1 MSDGRIV
8 IDTDL
13 DSSGIEAGLGK
24 LKGVITKGAAA
35 LGVGKLA
42 QEVVNVGKSFE
53 AGMSEVQAISG
64 ASGKDLQALTNKAK
78 EMGATTKF
86 SATQS
91 AEALKYMAM
100 AGWKTNDMVD
110 GLGGVMNL
118 AAASGEDLGTVSDIV
133 TDALTAFGLQAK
145 DSGHFADVLAKAS
158 SNSNTNVS
166 MMGETFKYVAP
177 LAGAMKYSV
186 EDTATAI
193 GLMANAGIKGSQS
206 GTSLRSML
214 TRLVKPPKEAAE
226 AMSALGISVTKSDGS
241 MKPLR
246 ETMAEL
252 REKFSGLTESQKA
265 SYASSIAG
273 QEAMS
278 GLLAIVNTSDKDFD
292 KLTKAIDNSSGAAKK
307 QADTMN
313 QNLQGA
319 LYELGSAA
327 ESLGI
332 EMYEHIKKPLTK
344 AVDFGA
350 KKVRGLS
357 SALKKGKIED
367 IVSPESVETVKT
379 LGSAAK
385 TVGSVGLKALGAG
398 AKVAGSGV
406 KLLADNLDKAVPLAL
421 SLGTAYKALEISN
434 GVKAG
439 TNAIGRAVKWWD
451 AATVALGHYAEQ
463 MEAAKF
469 TGRMYNVELT
479 TSQMILGVFT
489 GQVSIATLATEGFNA
504 AMTALGG
511 PVGIAVAG
519 VTALAVGLTTYAAL
533 QNRSSSEEDELAKSI
548 DKATKSRKEYTKTLS
563 QNQARRQI
571 DINDSIQQGSEAE
584 RLTSKLES
592 LMAVEKKSKGV
603 KEQIKTVVS
612 QLNDIYPDLNLKYD
626 AEKDKL
632 NKSTSAIRKNI
643 AAQKEL
649 AIAKAYGAQIESITK
664 DQVETEEKLSKA
676 TDQQEKAQ
684 ERLNKAKAA
693 AAKAK
698 KEAPTSD
705 INAPVNADW
714 RKAEEQVRSAQ
725 ATLDKAD
732 ANVQKYK
739 DSLNSLDVEL
749 DKAANKQISE
759 TNYATFLQD
768 LDKLAKDAGVKAKNI
783 PASVE
788 NGIKEGVYVNPTTG
802 KELKNLIKLD
812 DLMTSDDFTKMQ
824 EEGKQI
830 PQYLS
835 NGISEGTISF
845 ETATKKIQNA
855 LNWTDLVQKAKDG
868 GKKIPDGIVQGIQSG
883 EYAVPTSMKELNNL
897 VKYDSLKA
905 KADKAGV
912 QIPDSLAN
920 AIMAGSMKPKEAA
933 ESISTM
939 IKFTD
944 AVQKAGIDGSEI
956 PQELAEKVL
965 SGRTSVNAAIK
976 QLQDGIAK
984 ESDKAA
990 KKTSKAKKDIES
1002 STKIKAQDN
1011 SGAVNSYKKLAKTA
1025 DSTSKSV
1032 AKSSATTKKNSKIS
1046 ATDNSASGKK
1056 TFGSYSKEAKKSAS
1070 ETKSAVKSI
1079 KSASNKAFASNS
1091 GAAKKAGAKAGGDY
1105 AKGIESKSGA
1115 VKSAGSK
1122 VAKSGISGAKSQKSG
1137 FVSVGANLASGIAS
1151 GINQNTGYV
1160 KEAARSAVKAAK
1172 EAAKDE
1178 GDIGSPSK
1186 VFANEVGKWLP
1197 AGVGVGIRKNTKA
1210 ATKASREMSAE
1221 CLTASQ
1227 KELDIHS
1234 PSKKFS
1240 DAVGKNIPRGV
1251 ASGVKT
1257 AKRELIGEMQT
1268 AMKET
1273 LKTAEAMAKS
1283 GKYSEVGSNLMSNLS
1298 DSLST
1303 AKTRAS
1309 DKVQSAIDAQ
1319 VNAVQS
1325 ANDKKEEALQKK
1337 IDKTKNKGTKK
1348 RLKKQLAAM
1357 KKAHTKEENKLSK
1370 AGEKVANAFNSAFEK
1385 ESNRLTDIAQK
1396 KLQELSETY
1405 QKKYDEIISLRDSL
1419 TDKQQSYGNVYDLA
1433 QNIADIERYQA
1444 DLKALENKIP
1454 KSMMERILGMNVDE
1468 ATAYMDWFRGMTKEQ
1483 QGAYVKNWK
1492 KQQSMSE
1499 IFSKSFFADDLEK
1512 IQTEYSAKIK
1522 AATKDF
1528 EKQMNNAGKNIAK
1541 GLSAGI
1547 TSETRSA
1554 EKAMKKLCY
1563 SMIKTAKKSLGIH
1576 SPSRE
1581 FSKIGVRDIEGLEV
1595 GHEKKAKSLYRQ
1607 MDSLS
1612 GTMAQRFANAKLN
1625 VPDITA
1631 RLQSAVDKQAQ
1642 AIMARMQ
1649 PVVNQQLVQS
1659 QQTPANHFP
1668 ENITISIPING
1679 REVAKET
1686 FPFMDLLLGE
1696 AAARKM
1702 RGGV

>member
-35 LGVGKLA
+35 LGVSKLA

-177 LAGAMKYSV
+177 LAGSMKYSV

-193 GLMANAGIKGSQS
+193 GLMANAGIKGSQA

-344 AVDFGA
+344 AVNFGA
-350 KKVRGLS
+350 TKVRGLA
-357 SALKKGKIED
+357 SAFKKGKIEN

-385 TVGSVGLKALGAG
+385 TVGSVGLKALGTG

-406 KLLADNLDKAVPLAL
+406 KLLADNLDKAVPLATAMFGAMAGYKVYQKA
-421 SLGTAYKALEISN
+421 SVAIGTLTAAYKALDVME
-434 GVKAG
+434 KA
-439 TNAIGRAVKWWD
+439 NAITLVASQGGLTGLQMVVGIFTGKISLAT
-451 AATVALGHYAEQ
+451 AATGA
-463 MEAAKF
+463 
-469 TGRMYNVELT
+469 
-479 TSQMILGVFT
+479 
-489 GQVSIATLATEGFNA
+489 FNTA
-504 AMTALGG
+504 CAALGG
-511 PVGIAVAG
+511 PVGIAIAG

-533 QNRSSSEEDELAKSI
+533 QNHSSSEEDKLAKSI

-563 QNQARRQI
+563 QNQAQRTA
-571 DINDSIQQGSEAE
+571 DIQTSIMQGSQAE
-584 RLTSKLES
+584 GLTSKLQS
-592 LMAVEKKSKGV
+592 LMSVEKKSKGV

-632 NKSTSAIRKNI
+632 NKSTSAIWKNI

-684 ERLNKAKAA
+684 ERLNKAKEA

-739 DSLNSLDVEL
+739 DSLNSLDTEL

-759 TNYATFLQD
+759 TNYATFLQNID
-768 LDKLAKDAGVKAKNI
+768 SICKEAKIKAKDI

-788 NGIKEGVYVNPTTG
+788 NGIKEGMYANPTSG
-802 KELKNLIKLD
+802 AELKSLIKLD
-812 DLMTSDDFTKMQ
+812 
-824 EEGKQI
+824 G
-830 PQYLS
+830 
-835 NGISEGTISF
+835 
-845 ETATKKIQNA
+845 
-855 LNWTDLVQKAKDG
+855 LVQKAQEA
-868 GKKIPDGIVQGIQSG
+868 GKEVPASVSQGIQSG
-883 EYAVPTSMKELNNL
+883 KYALPKSVSQLEAL
-897 VKYDSLKA
+897 VKFDSLSNKSFKSGVKVPA
-905 KADKAGV
+905 NLQKGITSGKSKPASAIKQMNDLVKFDSLVSKSGKAGSKSV
-912 QIPDSLAN
+912 Q
-920 AIMAGSMKPKEAA
+920 AIVK
-933 ESISTM
+933 
-939 IKFTD
+939 
-944 AVQKAGIDGSEI
+944 
-956 PQELAEKVL
+956 
-965 SGRTSVNAAIK
+965 SVNAGKTKPADAIK
-976 QLQDGIAK
+976 QMSYLLQ
-984 ESDKAA
+984 
-990 KKTSKAKKDIES
+990 
-1002 STKIKAQDN
+1002 
-1011 SGAVNSYKKLAKTA
+1011 
-1025 DSTSKSV
+1025 
-1032 AKSSATTKKNSKIS
+1032 
-1046 ATDNSASGKK
+1046 
-1056 TFGSYSKEAKKSAS
+1056 KEAEDGMGKVGDKGGSQMAKGMENNFSAMKSAS
-1070 ETKSAVKSI
+1070 TKVVKGAASSASKSAGSSFSSVGAHGASGMASGF
-1079 KSASNKAFASNS
+1079 SANASVVINAVTGLARKAVA
-1091 GAAKKAGAKAGGDY
+1091 AAKKAFD
-1105 AKGIESKSGA
+1105 
-1115 VKSAGSK
+1115 
-1122 VAKSGISGAKSQKSG
+1122 
-1137 FVSVGANLASGIAS
+1137 
-1151 GINQNTGYV
+1151 IN
-1160 KEAARSAVKAAK
+1160 
-1172 EAAKDE
+1172 
-1178 GDIGSPSK
+1178 SPSK

-1234 PSKKFS
+1234 PSKKFR

-1273 LKTAEAMAKS
+1273 LKTAESMAKS

-1348 RLKKQLAAM
+1348 RLQKQLAAM
-1357 KKAHTKEENKLSK
+1357 KKVHTKEENKLSK

-1433 QNIADIERYQA
+1433 QNIADIERYQT
-1444 DLKALENKIP
+1444 DLKALENNIP
-1454 KSMMERILGMNVDE
+1454 DSMMERILGMNVDE

-1483 QGAYVKNWK
+1483 QDTYVANWK

-1499 IFSKSFFADDLEK
+1499 SFSKSFFADDLEK
-1512 IQTEYSAKIK
+1512 IQKEYTTKIK
-1522 AATKDF
+1522 AATEDF
-1528 EKQMNNAGKNIAK
+1528 EKQMNNVGKNIAK

-1554 EKAMKKLCY
+1554 EKAMKKLCN

-1581 FSKIGVRDIEGLEV
+1581 FSKIGVRNIEGLEV

-1607 MDSLS
+1607 MDNLS

-1631 RLQSAVDKQAQ
+1631 RLQSAIDRQVQQ
-1642 AIMARMQ
+1642 ITARMQ
-1649 PVVNQQLVQS
+1649 PVVQQQITQS
-1659 QQTPANHFP
+1659 QQTPANNFP

-1696 AAARKM
+1696 AAARKA

>member
-693 AAKAK
+693 AAKEK

-812 DLMTSDDFTKMQ
+812 DLMTSDDFAKMQ

-883 EYAVPTSMKELNNL
+883 EYAVP
-897 VKYDSLKA
+897 
-905 KADKAGV
+905 
-912 QIPDSLAN
+912 
-920 AIMAGSMKPKEAA
+920 
-933 ESISTM
+933 
-939 IKFTD
+939 
-944 AVQKAGIDGSEI
+944 
-956 PQELAEKVL
+956 
-965 SGRTSVNAAIK
+965 
-976 QLQDGIAK
+976 
-984 ESDKAA
+984 
-990 KKTSKAKKDIES
+990 
-1002 STKIKAQDN
+1002 
-1011 SGAVNSYKKLAKTA
+1011 
-1025 DSTSKSV
+1025 
-1032 AKSSATTKKNSKIS
+1032 
-1046 ATDNSASGKK
+1046 
-1056 TFGSYSKEAKKSAS
+1056 
-1070 ETKSAVKSI
+1070 
-1079 KSASNKAFASNS
+1079 
-1091 GAAKKAGAKAGGDY
+1091 
-1105 AKGIESKSGA
+1105 
-1115 VKSAGSK
+1115 
-1122 VAKSGISGAKSQKSG
+1122 
-1137 FVSVGANLASGIAS
+1137 
-1151 GINQNTGYV
+1151 
-1160 KEAARSAVKAAK
+1160 
-1172 EAAKDE
+1172 
-1178 GDIGSPSK
+1178 
-1186 VFANEVGKWLP
+1186 
-1197 AGVGVGIRKNTKA
+1197 
-1210 ATKASREMSAE
+1210 
-1221 CLTASQ
+1221 
-1227 KELDIHS
+1227 
-1234 PSKKFS
+1234 
-1240 DAVGKNIPRGV
+1240 
-1251 ASGVKT
+1251 
-1257 AKRELIGEMQT
+1257 
-1268 AMKET
+1268 T

-1348 RLKKQLAAM
+1348 RLKNQLAAM

-1468 ATAYMDWFRGMTKEQ
+1468 AAAYMDWFRGMTKEQ

-1512 IQTEYSAKIK
+1512 IQTEYTTKIK

-1528 EKQMNNAGKNIAK
+1528 EKQMNNVGKNIAK

-1595 GHEKKAKSLYRQ
+1595 GHEKKAKSLYQQ

-1631 RLQSAVDKQAQ
+1631 RLQSAVDRQVQ
-1642 AIMARMQ
+1642 QITARMQ
-1649 PVVNQQLVQS
+1649 PVVQQQIAQS
-1659 QQTPANHFP
+1659 QQTPANNFP

>member
-177 LAGAMKYSV
+177 LAGSMKYSV

-193 GLMANAGIKGSQS
+193 GLMANAGIKGSQA

-451 AATVALGHYAEQ
+451 AATVALRHYAEQ

-519 VTALAVGLTTYAAL
+519 LSALTVGIAAHSILTMAAADK
-533 QNRSSSEEDELAKSI
+533 EDKMLAKIEAST
-548 DKATKSRKEYTKTLS
+548 KARKEYTKTLQ
-563 QNQARRQI
+563 QNQAQRRT
-571 DINDSIQQGSEAE
+571 DIENSVLQGSQAE
-584 RLTSKLES
+584 NLTSRLQS
-592 LMAVEKKSKGV
+592 LMSVEKKSAGEKA
-603 KEQIKTVVS
+603 QIKSIVQ
-612 QLNDIYPDLNLKYD
+612 QLNDIYPELNLKYD
-626 AEKDKL
+626 EEKDRL
-632 NKSTSAIRKNI
+632 NKSTAAIRKNI

-649 AIAKAYGAQIESITK
+649 AMAKAYAAQMESVAK
-664 DQVETEEKLSKA
+664 DQVETESKLSKA
-676 TDQQEKAQ
+676 IDEQAKAR
-684 ERLNKAKAA
+684 ERLQKANDAVNDAKKTGKVDPATGQNEKLIAAMSEQAKAS
-693 AAKAK
+693 
-698 KEAPTSD
+698 EAF
-705 INAPVNADW
+705 NA
-714 RKAEEQVRSAQ
+714 
-725 ATLDKAD
+725 AD
-732 ANVQKYK
+732 ANVKKYQQSL
-739 DSLNSLDVEL
+739 DSLNQEF
-749 DKAANKQISE
+749 DKLGQKQISE
-759 TNYATFLQD
+759 TNYATFLQNID
-768 LDKLAKDAGVKAKNI
+768 SICKEAKIKAKDI

-788 NGIKEGVYVNPTTG
+788 NGIKEGMYANPTSG
-802 KELKNLIKLD
+802 AELKSLIKLD
-812 DLMTSDDFTKMQ
+812 
-824 EEGKQI
+824 G
-830 PQYLS
+830 
-835 NGISEGTISF
+835 
-845 ETATKKIQNA
+845 
-855 LNWTDLVQKAKDG
+855 LVQKAQEA
-868 GKKIPDGIVQGIQSG
+868 GKEVPASVSQGIQSG
-883 EYAVPTSMKELNNL
+883 KYALPKSISQLEAL
-897 VKYDSLKA
+897 VKFDSLSNKSFKSGVKIPTNLQKGITSGKSKPSSA
-905 KADKAGV
+905 IKQMNDLVKFDSLVSKSGKAGSKSV
-912 QIPDSLAN
+912 Q
-920 AIMAGSMKPKEAA
+920 AIVK
-933 ESISTM
+933 
-939 IKFTD
+939 
-944 AVQKAGIDGSEI
+944 
-956 PQELAEKVL
+956 
-965 SGRTSVNAAIK
+965 SVNAGKTKPADAIK
-976 QLQDGIAK
+976 QMNFLLQKEAGEGMGKVGGKGGAQIAK
-984 ESDKAA
+984 GMEK
-990 KKTSKAKKDIES
+990 
-1002 STKIKAQDN
+1002 
-1011 SGAVNSYKKLAKTA
+1011 
-1025 DSTSKSV
+1025 
-1032 AKSSATTKKNSKIS
+1032 KSS
-1046 ATDNSASGKK
+1046 
-1056 TFGSYSKEAKKSAS
+1056 
-1070 ETKSAVKSI
+1070 
-1079 KSASNKAFASNS
+1079 
-1091 GAAKKAGAKAGGDY
+1091 
-1105 AKGIESKSGA
+1105 A

-1122 VAKSGISGAKSQKSG
+1122 VAKSGISGANSQKSG

-1178 GDIGSPSK
+1178 GDINSPSK

-1234 PSKKFS
+1234 PSKKFR

-1405 QKKYDEIISLRDSL
+1405 QKKYDDIISLRDSL

-1444 DLKALENKIP
+1444 DLKALENNIP
-1454 KSMMERILGMNVDE
+1454 DSMMERILGMNVDE

-1512 IQTEYSAKIK
+1512 IQTEYTTKIK

-1528 EKQMNNAGKNIAK
+1528 EKQMNNVGKNIAK

-1631 RLQSAVDKQAQ
+1631 RLQSAVDRQVQ
-1642 AIMARMQ
+1642 QITARMQ
-1649 PVVNQQLVQS
+1649 PVVQQQIAQS
-1659 QQTPANHFP
+1659 QQTPANNFP

>member
-278 GLLAIVNTSDKDFD
+278 ALLAIVNTSDKDFD

-439 TNAIGRAVKWWD
+439 TNAIGRTIKWWD
-451 AATVALGHYAEQ
+451 TATVALGHYAEQ

-519 VTALAVGLTTYAAL
+519 LSALTVGIAAHSILTMAAADK
-533 QNRSSSEEDELAKSI
+533 EDKMLAKIEAST
-548 DKATKSRKEYTKTLS
+548 KARKEYTKTLQ
-563 QNQARRQI
+563 QNQAQRRT
-571 DINDSIQQGSEAE
+571 DIENSVLQGSQAE
-584 RLTSKLES
+584 NLTSRLQS
-592 LMAVEKKSKGV
+592 LMSVEKKSAGEKA
-603 KEQIKTVVS
+603 QIKSIVQ
-612 QLNDIYPDLNLKYD
+612 QLNDIYPELNLKYD
-626 AEKDKL
+626 EEKDRL
-632 NKSTSAIRKNI
+632 NKSTAAIRKNI

-649 AIAKAYGAQIESITK
+649 AMAKAYAAQMESVAK
-664 DQVETEEKLSKA
+664 DQVETESKLSKA
-676 TDQQEKAQ
+676 IDEQAKAR
-684 ERLNKAKAA
+684 ERLQKANDAVNDAKKTGKVDPATGQNEKLIAAMSEQAKAS
-693 AAKAK
+693 
-698 KEAPTSD
+698 EAF
-705 INAPVNADW
+705 NA
-714 RKAEEQVRSAQ
+714 
-725 ATLDKAD
+725 AD
-732 ANVQKYK
+732 ANVKKYQQSL
-739 DSLNSLDVEL
+739 DSLNQEF
-749 DKAANKQISE
+749 DKLGQKQISE
-759 TNYATFLQD
+759 TNYVTFLQNID
-768 LDKLAKDAGVKAKNI
+768 SICKEAKIKAKDI

-788 NGIKEGVYVNPTTG
+788 NGIKEGMYANPTSG
-802 KELKNLIKLD
+802 AELKSLIKLD
-812 DLMTSDDFTKMQ
+812 
-824 EEGKQI
+824 G
-830 PQYLS
+830 
-835 NGISEGTISF
+835 
-845 ETATKKIQNA
+845 
-855 LNWTDLVQKAKDG
+855 LVQKAQEA
-868 GKKIPDGIVQGIQSG
+868 GKEVPASVSQGIQSG
-883 EYAVPTSMKELNNL
+883 KYALPKSISQLEAL
-897 VKYDSLKA
+897 VKFDSLSNKSFKSGVKIPTNLQKGITSGKSKPSSA
-905 KADKAGV
+905 IKQMNDLVKFDSLVSKSGKAGSKSV
-912 QIPDSLAN
+912 Q
-920 AIMAGSMKPKEAA
+920 AIVK
-933 ESISTM
+933 
-939 IKFTD
+939 
-944 AVQKAGIDGSEI
+944 
-956 PQELAEKVL
+956 
-965 SGRTSVNAAIK
+965 SVNAGKTKPADAIK
-976 QLQDGIAK
+976 QMNFLLQKEAGEGMGKVGGKGGAQMAK
-984 ESDKAA
+984 GMEK
-990 KKTSKAKKDIES
+990 
-1002 STKIKAQDN
+1002 
-1011 SGAVNSYKKLAKTA
+1011 
-1025 DSTSKSV
+1025 
-1032 AKSSATTKKNSKIS
+1032 KSS
-1046 ATDNSASGKK
+1046 
-1056 TFGSYSKEAKKSAS
+1056 
-1070 ETKSAVKSI
+1070 
-1079 KSASNKAFASNS
+1079 
-1091 GAAKKAGAKAGGDY
+1091 
-1105 AKGIESKSGA
+1105 A

-1122 VAKSGISGAKSQKSG
+1122 VAKSGISGANSQKSG

-1178 GDIGSPSK
+1178 GDINSPSK

-1227 KELDIHS
+1227 KELEICS
-1234 PSKKFS
+1234 PSKKFR

-1325 ANDKKEEALQKK
+1325 ANDKEEEALQKK

-1512 IQTEYSAKIK
+1512 IQTEYTTKIK

-1528 EKQMNNAGKNIAK
+1528 ENQMNNVGKNIAK

-1631 RLQSAVDKQAQ
+1631 RLQSAVDRQVQ
-1642 AIMARMQ
+1642 QITARMQ
-1649 PVVNQQLVQS
+1649 PVVQQQIAQS
-1659 QQTPANHFP
+1659 QQTPANNFP

>member
-177 LAGAMKYSV
+177 LAGSMKYSV
-186 EDTATAI
+186 EDSATAI
-193 GLMANAGIKGSQS
+193 GLMANAGIKGSQA

-439 TNAIGRAVKWWD
+439 TNAIGRTIKWWD
-451 AATVALGHYAEQ
+451 TATVALGHYAEQ

-519 VTALAVGLTTYAAL
+519 LSALTVGIAAHSILTMAAADK
-533 QNRSSSEEDELAKSI
+533 EDKMLAKIEAST
-548 DKATKSRKEYTKTLS
+548 KARKEYTKTLQ
-563 QNQARRQI
+563 QNQAQRRT
-571 DINDSIQQGSEAE
+571 DIENSVLQGSQAE
-584 RLTSKLES
+584 NLTSRLQS
-592 LMAVEKKSKGV
+592 LMSVEKKSAGEKA
-603 KEQIKTVVS
+603 QIKSIVQ
-612 QLNDIYPDLNLKYD
+612 QLNDIYPELNLKYD
-626 AEKDKL
+626 EEKDRL
-632 NKSTSAIRKNI
+632 NKSTAAIRKNI

-649 AIAKAYGAQIESITK
+649 AMAKAYAAQMESVAK
-664 DQVETEEKLSKA
+664 DQVETESKLSKA
-676 TDQQEKAQ
+676 IDEQAKAR
-684 ERLNKAKAA
+684 ERLQKANDAVNDAKKTGKVDPATGQNEKLIAAMSEQAKAS
-693 AAKAK
+693 
-698 KEAPTSD
+698 EAF
-705 INAPVNADW
+705 NA
-714 RKAEEQVRSAQ
+714 
-725 ATLDKAD
+725 AD
-732 ANVQKYK
+732 ANVKKYQQSL
-739 DSLNSLDVEL
+739 DSLNQEF
-749 DKAANKQISE
+749 DKLGQKQISE
-759 TNYATFLQD
+759 TNYATFLQNID
-768 LDKLAKDAGVKAKNI
+768 SICKEAKIKAKDI

-788 NGIKEGVYVNPTTG
+788 NGIKEGMYANPTSG
-802 KELKNLIKLD
+802 AELKSLIKLD
-812 DLMTSDDFTKMQ
+812 
-824 EEGKQI
+824 G
-830 PQYLS
+830 
-835 NGISEGTISF
+835 
-845 ETATKKIQNA
+845 
-855 LNWTDLVQKAKDG
+855 LVQKAQEA
-868 GKKIPDGIVQGIQSG
+868 GKEVPASVSQGIQYG
-883 EYAVPTSMKELNNL
+883 KYALPKSISQLEAL
-897 VKYDSLKA
+897 VKFDSLSNKSFKSGVKIPTNLQKGITSGKSKPSSA
-905 KADKAGV
+905 IKQMNDLVKFDSLVSKSGKAGSKSV
-912 QIPDSLAN
+912 Q
-920 AIMAGSMKPKEAA
+920 AIVK
-933 ESISTM
+933 
-939 IKFTD
+939 
-944 AVQKAGIDGSEI
+944 
-956 PQELAEKVL
+956 
-965 SGRTSVNAAIK
+965 SVNAGKTKPADAIK
-976 QLQDGIAK
+976 QMNFLLQ
-984 ESDKAA
+984 
-990 KKTSKAKKDIES
+990 
-1002 STKIKAQDN
+1002 
-1011 SGAVNSYKKLAKTA
+1011 
-1025 DSTSKSV
+1025 
-1032 AKSSATTKKNSKIS
+1032 
-1046 ATDNSASGKK
+1046 
-1056 TFGSYSKEAKKSAS
+1056 KEAGEGMGKVGGKG
-1070 ETKSAVKSI
+1070 
-1079 KSASNKAFASNS
+1079 
-1091 GAAKKAGAKAGGDY
+1091 GAQMAKGMEKKA
-1105 AKGIESKSGA
+1105 SA

-1122 VAKSGISGAKSQKSG
+1122 VAKSGISGANSQKSG

-1178 GDIGSPSK
+1178 GDINSPSK
-1186 VFANEVGKWLP
+1186 VFENEVGKWLP

-1348 RLKKQLAAM
+1348 RLKNQLAAM

-1444 DLKALENKIP
+1444 DLKALENNIP
-1454 KSMMERILGMNVDE
+1454 DSMMERILGMNVDE

-1512 IQTEYSAKIK
+1512 IQTEYTTKIK

-1528 EKQMNNAGKNIAK
+1528 ENQMNNVGKNIAK

-1631 RLQSAVDKQAQ
+1631 RLQSAVDRQVQ
-1642 AIMARMQ
+1642 QITARMQ
-1649 PVVNQQLVQS
+1649 PVVQQQIAQS
-1659 QQTPANHFP
+1659 QQTPANNFP

-1696 AAARKM
+1696 AAARKK

>member
-177 LAGAMKYSV
+177 LAGSMKYSV

-193 GLMANAGIKGSQS
+193 GLMANAGIKGSQA

-273 QEAMS
+273 QEGMS

-439 TNAIGRAVKWWD
+439 TNAIGRTIKWWD
-451 AATVALGHYAEQ
+451 TATVALGHYAEQ

-519 VTALAVGLTTYAAL
+519 LSALTVGIAAHSILTMAAADK
-533 QNRSSSEEDELAKSI
+533 EDKMLAKIEAST
-548 DKATKSRKEYTKTLS
+548 KARKEYTKTLQ
-563 QNQARRQI
+563 QNQAQRRT
-571 DINDSIQQGSEAE
+571 DIENSVLQGSQAE
-584 RLTSKLES
+584 NLTSRLQS
-592 LMAVEKKSKGV
+592 LMSVEKKSAGEKA
-603 KEQIKTVVS
+603 QIKSIVQ
-612 QLNDIYPDLNLKYD
+612 QLNDIYPELNLKYD
-626 AEKDKL
+626 EEKDRL
-632 NKSTSAIRKNI
+632 NKSTAAIRKNI

-649 AIAKAYGAQIESITK
+649 AMAKAYAAQMESVAK
-664 DQVETEEKLSKA
+664 DQVETESKLSKA
-676 TDQQEKAQ
+676 IDEQAKAR
-684 ERLNKAKAA
+684 ERLQKANDAVNDAKKTGKVDPATGQNEKLIAAMSEQAKAS
-693 AAKAK
+693 
-698 KEAPTSD
+698 EAF
-705 INAPVNADW
+705 NA
-714 RKAEEQVRSAQ
+714 
-725 ATLDKAD
+725 AD
-732 ANVQKYK
+732 ANVKKYQQSL
-739 DSLNSLDVEL
+739 DSLNQEF
-749 DKAANKQISE
+749 DKLGQKQISE
-759 TNYATFLQD
+759 TNYATFLQNID
-768 LDKLAKDAGVKAKNI
+768 SICKEAKIKAKDI

-788 NGIKEGVYVNPTTG
+788 NGIKEGMYANPTSG
-802 KELKNLIKLD
+802 AELKSLIKLD
-812 DLMTSDDFTKMQ
+812 
-824 EEGKQI
+824 G
-830 PQYLS
+830 
-835 NGISEGTISF
+835 
-845 ETATKKIQNA
+845 
-855 LNWTDLVQKAKDG
+855 LVQKAQEA
-868 GKKIPDGIVQGIQSG
+868 GKEVPASVSQGIQSG
-883 EYAVPTSMKELNNL
+883 KYALPKSISQLEAL
-897 VKYDSLKA
+897 VKFDSLSNKSFKSGVKIPTNLQKGITSGKSKPSSA
-905 KADKAGV
+905 IKQMNDLVKFDSLVSKSGKAGSKSV
-912 QIPDSLAN
+912 Q
-920 AIMAGSMKPKEAA
+920 AIVK
-933 ESISTM
+933 
-939 IKFTD
+939 
-944 AVQKAGIDGSEI
+944 
-956 PQELAEKVL
+956 
-965 SGRTSVNAAIK
+965 SVNAGKTKPADAIK
-976 QLQDGIAK
+976 QMNFLLQKEAGEGMGKVGGKGGAQMAK
-984 ESDKAA
+984 GMEK
-990 KKTSKAKKDIES
+990 
-1002 STKIKAQDN
+1002 
-1011 SGAVNSYKKLAKTA
+1011 
-1025 DSTSKSV
+1025 
-1032 AKSSATTKKNSKIS
+1032 KSS
-1046 ATDNSASGKK
+1046 
-1056 TFGSYSKEAKKSAS
+1056 
-1070 ETKSAVKSI
+1070 
-1079 KSASNKAFASNS
+1079 
-1091 GAAKKAGAKAGGDY
+1091 
-1105 AKGIESKSGA
+1105 A

-1122 VAKSGISGAKSQKSG
+1122 VAKSGISGANSQKSG

-1178 GDIGSPSK
+1178 GDINSPSK

-1257 AKRELIGEMQT
+1257 AKRELFGEMQT

-1325 ANDKKEEALQKK
+1325 ANDKEEEALQKK

-1357 KKAHTKEENKLSK
+1357 KKAHSKEENNLSK
-1370 AGEKVANAFNSAFEK
+1370 AGEKVANAFNIAFEK
-1385 ESNRLTDIAQK
+1385 EANRLTDIAQK

-1512 IQTEYSAKIK
+1512 IQTEYSTKIK

-1528 EKQMNNAGKNIAK
+1528 EKQMNNVGKNIAK

-1631 RLQSAVDKQAQ
+1631 RLQSAVDRQVQ
-1642 AIMARMQ
+1642 QITARMQ
-1649 PVVNQQLVQS
+1649 PVVQQQIAQS
-1659 QQTPANHFP
+1659 QQTPANNFP
-1668 ENITISIPING
+1668 ENITISIPMNG

>member
-35 LGVGKLA
+35 LGVSKLA

-64 ASGKDLQALTNKAK
+64 ASGKDLQALTDKAK

-177 LAGAMKYSV
+177 LAGSMKYSV

-193 GLMANAGIKGSQS
+193 GLMANAGIKGSQA

-292 KLTKAIDNSSGAAKK
+292 KLAKAIDNSSGAAKN

-313 QNLQGA
+313 KNLQGA

-344 AVDFGA
+344 AVNFGA
-350 KKVRGLS
+350 TKVRGLA
-357 SALKKGKIED
+357 SAFKKGKIED

-385 TVGSVGLKALGAG
+385 TVGSVGLKTLGTG

-406 KLLADNLDKAVPLAL
+406 KLLADNLDKAVPLATAMFGAMAGYKVYQEA
-421 SLGTAYKALEISN
+421 SVAIGTLTAAYKALDAME
-434 GVKAG
+434 KA
-439 TNAIGRAVKWWD
+439 NAITLVASQGGLTGLQMVVGIFTGKISLAT
-451 AATVALGHYAEQ
+451 AATGA
-463 MEAAKF
+463 
-469 TGRMYNVELT
+469 
-479 TSQMILGVFT
+479 
-489 GQVSIATLATEGFNA
+489 FNTA
-504 AMTALGG
+504 CAALGG

-533 QNRSSSEEDELAKSI
+533 QNHSSSEEDKLAKSI

-563 QNQARRQI
+563 QNQAQRTA
-571 DINDSIQQGSEAE
+571 DIQTSIMQGSQAE
-584 RLTSKLES
+584 NLTSKLQS
-592 LMAVEKKSKGV
+592 LMSVEKKSKGV
-603 KEQIKTVVS
+603 KEQIKTVVG

-684 ERLNKAKAA
+684 ERLNKAKEA

-698 KEAPTSD
+698 KEASTSD

-714 RKAEEQVRSAQ
+714 RKAEEQVKSAQ

-739 DSLNSLDVEL
+739 DSLNSLDTEL

-835 NGISEGTISF
+835 KGISEGTISF
-845 ETATKKIQNA
+845 EIATKKIQNA

-897 VKYDSLKA
+897 VKFDSLKA

-944 AVQKAGIDGSEI
+944 AVQKASIDGSEI
-956 PQELAEKVL
+956 PQKLAEKVL
-965 SGRTSVNAAIK
+965 SGKTSVNAAIK

-1011 SGAVNSYKKLAKTA
+1011 SGAVNSYKKLSKTA
-1025 DSTSKSV
+1025 ESTSKSV
-1032 AKSSATTKKNSKIS
+1032 AKSSAETKKNSKIS
-1046 ATDNSASGKK
+1046 ATDNSGAGKK

-1079 KSASNKAFASNS
+1079 KSTSDKAFASNS

-1115 VKSAGSK
+1115 AKSAGSK
-1122 VAKSGISGAKSQKSG
+1122 VAKSGISGANSQKSG

-1178 GDIGSPSK
+1178 ADINSPSK

-1197 AGVGVGIRKNTKA
+1197 AGIGVGIRKNTKA

-1273 LKTAEAMAKS
+1273 LKTAESMAKS

-1444 DLKALENKIP
+1444 GLKALEKKIP

-1483 QGAYVKNWK
+1483 QDAYVKNWN

-1499 IFSKSFFADDLEK
+1499 SFSKSFFADDLAK
-1512 IQTEYSAKIK
+1512 IQTEYTTKIK

-1528 EKQMNNAGKNIAK
+1528 EKQMNNVGKNIAK

-1554 EKAMKKLCY
+1554 EKAMKKLCN

-1631 RLQSAVDKQAQ
+1631 RLQSAIDRQVQQ
-1642 AIMARMQ
+1642 ITARMQ
-1649 PVVNQQLVQS
+1649 PVVQQQIMQG
-1659 QQTPANHFP
+1659 QQTPANNFP

-1696 AAARKM
+1696 AAARKA
-1702 RGGV
+1702 RGGI

>member
-177 LAGAMKYSV
+177 LAGSMKYSV
-186 EDTATAI
+186 EDSATAI
-193 GLMANAGIKGSQS
+193 GLMANAGIKGSQA

-439 TNAIGRAVKWWD
+439 TNAIGRTIKWWD
-451 AATVALGHYAEQ
+451 TATVALGHYAEQ

-519 VTALAVGLTTYAAL
+519 LSALTVGIAAHSILTMAAADK
-533 QNRSSSEEDELAKSI
+533 EDKMLAKIEAST
-548 DKATKSRKEYTKTLS
+548 KARKEYTKTLQ
-563 QNQARRQI
+563 QNQAQRRT
-571 DINDSIQQGSEAE
+571 DIENSVLQGSQAE
-584 RLTSKLES
+584 NLTSRLQS
-592 LMAVEKKSKGV
+592 LMSVEKKSAGEKA
-603 KEQIKTVVS
+603 QIKSIVQ
-612 QLNDIYPDLNLKYD
+612 QLNDIYPELNLKYD
-626 AEKDKL
+626 EEKDRL
-632 NKSTSAIRKNI
+632 NKSTAAIRKNI

-649 AIAKAYGAQIESITK
+649 AMAKAYAAQMESVAK
-664 DQVETEEKLSKA
+664 DQVETESKLSKA
-676 TDQQEKAQ
+676 IDEQAKAR
-684 ERLNKAKAA
+684 ERLQKANDAVNDAKKTGKVDPATGQNEKLIAAMSEQAKAS
-693 AAKAK
+693 
-698 KEAPTSD
+698 EAF
-705 INAPVNADW
+705 NA
-714 RKAEEQVRSAQ
+714 
-725 ATLDKAD
+725 AD
-732 ANVQKYK
+732 ANVKKYQQSL
-739 DSLNSLDVEL
+739 DSLNQEF
-749 DKAANKQISE
+749 DKLGQKQISE
-759 TNYATFLQD
+759 TNYATFLQNID
-768 LDKLAKDAGVKAKNI
+768 SICKEAKIKAKDI

-788 NGIKEGVYVNPTTG
+788 NGIKEGMYANPTSG
-802 KELKNLIKLD
+802 AELKSLIKLD
-812 DLMTSDDFTKMQ
+812 
-824 EEGKQI
+824 G
-830 PQYLS
+830 
-835 NGISEGTISF
+835 
-845 ETATKKIQNA
+845 
-855 LNWTDLVQKAKDG
+855 LVQKAQEA
-868 GKKIPDGIVQGIQSG
+868 GKEVPASVSQGIQYG
-883 EYAVPTSMKELNNL
+883 KYALPKSISQLEAL
-897 VKYDSLKA
+897 VKFDSLSNKSFKSGVKIPTNLQKGITSGKSKPSSA
-905 KADKAGV
+905 IKQMNDLVKFDSLVSKSGKAGSKSV
-912 QIPDSLAN
+912 Q
-920 AIMAGSMKPKEAA
+920 AIVK
-933 ESISTM
+933 
-939 IKFTD
+939 
-944 AVQKAGIDGSEI
+944 
-956 PQELAEKVL
+956 
-965 SGRTSVNAAIK
+965 SVNAGKTKPADAIK
-976 QLQDGIAK
+976 QMNFLLQ
-984 ESDKAA
+984 
-990 KKTSKAKKDIES
+990 
-1002 STKIKAQDN
+1002 
-1011 SGAVNSYKKLAKTA
+1011 
-1025 DSTSKSV
+1025 
-1032 AKSSATTKKNSKIS
+1032 
-1046 ATDNSASGKK
+1046 
-1056 TFGSYSKEAKKSAS
+1056 KEAGEGMGKVGGKG
-1070 ETKSAVKSI
+1070 
-1079 KSASNKAFASNS
+1079 
-1091 GAAKKAGAKAGGDY
+1091 GAQMAKGMEKKA
-1105 AKGIESKSGA
+1105 SA

-1122 VAKSGISGAKSQKSG
+1122 VAKSGISGANSQKSG

-1178 GDIGSPSK
+1178 GDINSPSK
-1186 VFANEVGKWLP
+1186 VFENEVGKWLP

-1348 RLKKQLAAM
+1348 RLKNQLAAM

-1444 DLKALENKIP
+1444 DLKALENNIP
-1454 KSMMERILGMNVDE
+1454 DSMMERILGMNVDE

-1512 IQTEYSAKIK
+1512 IQTEYTTKIK

-1528 EKQMNNAGKNIAK
+1528 ENQMNNVGKNIAK

-1631 RLQSAVDKQAQ
+1631 RLQSAVDRQVQ
-1642 AIMARMQ
+1642 QITARMQ
-1649 PVVNQQLVQS
+1649 PVVQQQIAQS
-1659 QQTPANHFP
+1659 QQTPANNFP

>member
-177 LAGAMKYSV
+177 LAGSMKYSV

-193 GLMANAGIKGSQS
+193 GLMANAGIKGSQA

-241 MKPLR
+241 MKPLH

-278 GLLAIVNTSDKDFD
+278 GLLAIINTSDKDFD

-504 AMTALGG
+504 AMIALGG

-519 VTALAVGLTTYAAL
+519 VAALAVGLTTYAAL

-759 TNYATFLQD
+759 TNYATFLQNID
-768 LDKLAKDAGVKAKNI
+768 SICKEAKIKAKDI

-788 NGIKEGVYVNPTTG
+788 NGIKEGMYANPTSG
-802 KELKNLIKLD
+802 AELKSLIKLD
-812 DLMTSDDFTKMQ
+812 
-824 EEGKQI
+824 G
-830 PQYLS
+830 
-835 NGISEGTISF
+835 
-845 ETATKKIQNA
+845 
-855 LNWTDLVQKAKDG
+855 LVQKAQEA
-868 GKKIPDGIVQGIQSG
+868 GKEVPASVSQGIQSG
-883 EYAVPTSMKELNNL
+883 KYALPKSISQLEAL
-897 VKYDSLKA
+897 VKFDSLSNKSFKSGVKIPTNLQKGITSGKSKPSSA
-905 KADKAGV
+905 IKQMNDLVKFDSLVSKSGKAGSKSV
-912 QIPDSLAN
+912 Q
-920 AIMAGSMKPKEAA
+920 AIVK
-933 ESISTM
+933 
-939 IKFTD
+939 
-944 AVQKAGIDGSEI
+944 
-956 PQELAEKVL
+956 
-965 SGRTSVNAAIK
+965 SVNAGKTKPADAIK
-976 QLQDGIAK
+976 QMNFLLQKEAGEGMGKVGGKGGAQIAK
-984 ESDKAA
+984 GMEK
-990 KKTSKAKKDIES
+990 
-1002 STKIKAQDN
+1002 
-1011 SGAVNSYKKLAKTA
+1011 
-1025 DSTSKSV
+1025 
-1032 AKSSATTKKNSKIS
+1032 KSS
-1046 ATDNSASGKK
+1046 
-1056 TFGSYSKEAKKSAS
+1056 
-1070 ETKSAVKSI
+1070 
-1079 KSASNKAFASNS
+1079 
-1091 GAAKKAGAKAGGDY
+1091 
-1105 AKGIESKSGA
+1105 A

-1122 VAKSGISGAKSQKSG
+1122 VAKSGISGANSQKSG

-1178 GDIGSPSK
+1178 GDINSPSK

-1227 KELDIHS
+1227 KELDICS
-1234 PSKKFS
+1234 PSKKFR

-1348 RLKKQLAAM
+1348 RLKNQLAAM

-1405 QKKYDEIISLRDSL
+1405 QKKYDDIISLRDSL

-1444 DLKALENKIP
+1444 DLKALENNIP
-1454 KSMMERILGMNVDE
+1454 DSMMERILGMNVDE

-1512 IQTEYSAKIK
+1512 IQTEYTTKIK
-1522 AATKDF
+1522 AAIKDF
-1528 EKQMNNAGKNIAK
+1528 EKQMNNVGKNIAK

-1563 SMIKTAKKSLGIH
+1563 SMIKAAKKSLGIH

-1607 MDSLS
+1607 MDSVS

-1631 RLQSAVDKQAQ
+1631 RLQSAVDRQVQ
-1642 AIMARMQ
+1642 QITARMQ
-1649 PVVNQQLVQS
+1649 PVVQQQIAQS
-1659 QQTPANHFP
+1659 QQTPANNFP

-1696 AAARKM
+1696 AAARKA

>member
-177 LAGAMKYSV
+177 LAGSMKYSV
-186 EDTATAI
+186 EDSATAI
-193 GLMANAGIKGSQS
+193 GLMANAGIKGSQA

-439 TNAIGRAVKWWD
+439 TNAIGRTIKWWD
-451 AATVALGHYAEQ
+451 TATVALGHYAEQ

-511 PVGIAVAG
+511 PVGIVVAG
-519 VTALAVGLTTYAAL
+519 LSALTVGIAAHSILTMAAADK
-533 QNRSSSEEDELAKSI
+533 EDKMLAKIEAST
-548 DKATKSRKEYTKTLS
+548 KARKEYTKTLQ
-563 QNQARRQI
+563 QNQAQRRT
-571 DINDSIQQGSEAE
+571 DIENSVLQGSQAE
-584 RLTSKLES
+584 NLTSRLQS
-592 LMAVEKKSKGV
+592 LMSVEKKSAGEKA
-603 KEQIKTVVS
+603 QIKSIVQ
-612 QLNDIYPDLNLKYD
+612 QLNDIYPELNLKYD
-626 AEKDKL
+626 EEKDRL
-632 NKSTSAIRKNI
+632 NKSTAAIRKNI

-649 AIAKAYGAQIESITK
+649 AMAKAYAAQMESVAK
-664 DQVETEEKLSKA
+664 DQVETESKLSKA
-676 TDQQEKAQ
+676 IDEQAKAR
-684 ERLNKAKAA
+684 ERLQKANDAVNDAKKTGKVDPATGQNEKLIAAMSEQAKAS
-693 AAKAK
+693 
-698 KEAPTSD
+698 EAF
-705 INAPVNADW
+705 NA
-714 RKAEEQVRSAQ
+714 
-725 ATLDKAD
+725 AD
-732 ANVQKYK
+732 ANVKKYQQSL
-739 DSLNSLDVEL
+739 DSLNQEF
-749 DKAANKQISE
+749 DKLGQKQISE
-759 TNYATFLQD
+759 TNYATFLQNID
-768 LDKLAKDAGVKAKNI
+768 SICKEAKIKAKDI

-788 NGIKEGVYVNPTTG
+788 NGIKEGMYANPTSG
-802 KELKNLIKLD
+802 AELKSLIKLD
-812 DLMTSDDFTKMQ
+812 
-824 EEGKQI
+824 G
-830 PQYLS
+830 
-835 NGISEGTISF
+835 
-845 ETATKKIQNA
+845 
-855 LNWTDLVQKAKDG
+855 LVQKAQEA
-868 GKKIPDGIVQGIQSG
+868 GKEVPASVSQGIQYG
-883 EYAVPTSMKELNNL
+883 KYALPKSISQLEAL
-897 VKYDSLKA
+897 VKFDSLSNKSFKSGVKIPTNLQKGITSGKSKPSSA
-905 KADKAGV
+905 IKQMNDLVKFDSLVSKSGKAGSKSV
-912 QIPDSLAN
+912 Q
-920 AIMAGSMKPKEAA
+920 AIVK
-933 ESISTM
+933 
-939 IKFTD
+939 
-944 AVQKAGIDGSEI
+944 
-956 PQELAEKVL
+956 
-965 SGRTSVNAAIK
+965 SVNAGKTKPADAIK
-976 QLQDGIAK
+976 QMNFLLQ
-984 ESDKAA
+984 
-990 KKTSKAKKDIES
+990 
-1002 STKIKAQDN
+1002 
-1011 SGAVNSYKKLAKTA
+1011 
-1025 DSTSKSV
+1025 
-1032 AKSSATTKKNSKIS
+1032 
-1046 ATDNSASGKK
+1046 
-1056 TFGSYSKEAKKSAS
+1056 KEAGEGMGKVGGKG
-1070 ETKSAVKSI
+1070 
-1079 KSASNKAFASNS
+1079 
-1091 GAAKKAGAKAGGDY
+1091 GAQMAKGMEKKA
-1105 AKGIESKSGA
+1105 SA

-1122 VAKSGISGAKSQKSG
+1122 VAKSGISGANSQKSG

-1178 GDIGSPSK
+1178 GDINSPSK
-1186 VFANEVGKWLP
+1186 VFENEVGKWLP

-1348 RLKKQLAAM
+1348 RLKNQLAAM

-1444 DLKALENKIP
+1444 DLKALENNIP
-1454 KSMMERILGMNVDE
+1454 DSMMERILGMNVDE

-1512 IQTEYSAKIK
+1512 IQTEYTTKIK

-1528 EKQMNNAGKNIAK
+1528 ENQMNNVGKNIAK

-1547 TSETRSA
+1547 TSENRSA

-1631 RLQSAVDKQAQ
+1631 RLQSAVDRQVQ
-1642 AIMARMQ
+1642 QITARMQ
-1649 PVVNQQLVQS
+1649 PVVQQQIAQS
-1659 QQTPANHFP
+1659 QQTPANNFP

>member
-91 AEALKYMAM
+91 AEAMKYMAM
-100 AGWKTNDMVD
+100 AGWKTKDMVS

-133 TDALTAFGLQAK
+133 TDALTAFGLKAQ

-193 GLMANAGIKGSQS
+193 GLLANAGIKGSQA
-206 GTSLRSML
+206 GTSLRSMM
-214 TRLVKPPKEAAE
+214 TRMVKPSKETAK
-226 AMSALGISVTKSDGS
+226 AMKELGLEVVNSDGS

-246 ETMAEL
+246 QTMTEL
-252 REKFSGLTESQKA
+252 RQKFSGLSESQKSSKA
-265 SYASSIAG
+265 ASIAG

-278 GLLAIVNTSDKDFD
+278 GLLAIVNASDEDFN

-385 TVGSVGLKALGAG
+385 TVGSVGLKALGTG

-406 KLLADNLDKAVPLAL
+406 KLLADNLDKAVPLTL

-439 TNAIGRAVKWWD
+439 TNAIGRTIKWWD
-451 AATVALGHYAEQ
+451 TATVALGHYAEQ

-519 VTALAVGLTTYAAL
+519 LSALTVGIAAHSILTMAAADK
-533 QNRSSSEEDELAKSI
+533 EDKMLAKIEAST
-548 DKATKSRKEYTKTLS
+548 KARKEYTKTLQ
-563 QNQARRQI
+563 QNQAQRRT
-571 DINDSIQQGSEAE
+571 DIENSVLQGSQAE
-584 RLTSKLES
+584 NLTSRLQS
-592 LMAVEKKSKGV
+592 LMSVEKKSAGEKA
-603 KEQIKTVVS
+603 QIKSIVQ
-612 QLNDIYPDLNLKYD
+612 QLNDIYPELNLKYD
-626 AEKDKL
+626 EEKDRL
-632 NKSTSAIRKNI
+632 NKSTAAIRKNI

-649 AIAKAYGAQIESITK
+649 AMAKAYAAQMESVAK
-664 DQVETEEKLSKA
+664 DQVETESKLSKA
-676 TDQQEKAQ
+676 IDEQAKAR
-684 ERLNKAKAA
+684 ERLQKANDAVNDAKKTGKVDPATGQNEKLIAAMSEQAKAS
-693 AAKAK
+693 
-698 KEAPTSD
+698 EAF
-705 INAPVNADW
+705 NA
-714 RKAEEQVRSAQ
+714 
-725 ATLDKAD
+725 AD
-732 ANVQKYK
+732 ANVKKYQQSL
-739 DSLNSLDVEL
+739 DSLNQEF
-749 DKAANKQISE
+749 DKLGQKQISE
-759 TNYATFLQD
+759 TNYATFLQNID
-768 LDKLAKDAGVKAKNI
+768 SICKEAKIKAKDI

-788 NGIKEGVYVNPTTG
+788 NGIKEGMYANPTSG
-802 KELKNLIKLD
+802 AELKSLIKLD
-812 DLMTSDDFTKMQ
+812 
-824 EEGKQI
+824 G
-830 PQYLS
+830 
-835 NGISEGTISF
+835 
-845 ETATKKIQNA
+845 
-855 LNWTDLVQKAKDG
+855 LVQKAQEA
-868 GKKIPDGIVQGIQSG
+868 GKEVPASVSQGIQSG
-883 EYAVPTSMKELNNL
+883 KYALPKSISQLEAL
-897 VKYDSLKA
+897 VKFDSLSNKSFKSGVKIPTNLQKGITSGKSKPSSA
-905 KADKAGV
+905 IKQMNDLVKFDSLVSKSGKAGSKSV
-912 QIPDSLAN
+912 Q
-920 AIMAGSMKPKEAA
+920 AIVK
-933 ESISTM
+933 
-939 IKFTD
+939 
-944 AVQKAGIDGSEI
+944 
-956 PQELAEKVL
+956 
-965 SGRTSVNAAIK
+965 SVNAGKTKPADAIK
-976 QLQDGIAK
+976 QMNFLLQKEAGEGMGKVGGKGGAQMAK
-984 ESDKAA
+984 GMEK
-990 KKTSKAKKDIES
+990 
-1002 STKIKAQDN
+1002 
-1011 SGAVNSYKKLAKTA
+1011 
-1025 DSTSKSV
+1025 
-1032 AKSSATTKKNSKIS
+1032 KSS
-1046 ATDNSASGKK
+1046 
-1056 TFGSYSKEAKKSAS
+1056 
-1070 ETKSAVKSI
+1070 
-1079 KSASNKAFASNS
+1079 
-1091 GAAKKAGAKAGGDY
+1091 
-1105 AKGIESKSGA
+1105 A

-1122 VAKSGISGAKSQKSG
+1122 VAKSGISGANSQKSG

-1178 GDIGSPSK
+1178 GDINSPSK

-1385 ESNRLTDIAQK
+1385 ESIRLTDIAQK

-1468 ATAYMDWFRGMTKEQ
+1468 AAAYMDWFRGMTKEQ

-1512 IQTEYSAKIK
+1512 IQTEYTTKIK

-1528 EKQMNNAGKNIAK
+1528 EKQMNNVGKNIAK

-1595 GHEKKAKSLYRQ
+1595 GHEKKAKSLYQQ

-1631 RLQSAVDKQAQ
+1631 RLQSAVDRQVQ
-1642 AIMARMQ
+1642 QITARMQ
-1649 PVVNQQLVQS
+1649 PVVQQQIAQS
-1659 QQTPANHFP
+1659 QQTPANNFP

>member
-177 LAGAMKYSV
+177 LAGSMKYSV

-193 GLMANAGIKGSQS
+193 GLMANAGIKGSQA

-519 VTALAVGLTTYAAL
+519 LSALTVGIAAHSILTMAAADK
-533 QNRSSSEEDELAKSI
+533 EDKMLAKIEAST
-548 DKATKSRKEYTKTLS
+548 KARKEYTKTLQ
-563 QNQARRQI
+563 QNQAQRRT
-571 DINDSIQQGSEAE
+571 DIENSVLQGSQAE
-584 RLTSKLES
+584 NLTSRLQS
-592 LMAVEKKSKGV
+592 LMSVEKKSAGEKA
-603 KEQIKTVVS
+603 QIKSIVQ
-612 QLNDIYPDLNLKYD
+612 QLNDIYPELNLKYD
-626 AEKDKL
+626 EEKDRL
-632 NKSTSAIRKNI
+632 NKSTAAIRKNI

-649 AIAKAYGAQIESITK
+649 AMAKAYAAQMESVAK
-664 DQVETEEKLSKA
+664 DQVETESKLSKA
-676 TDQQEKAQ
+676 IDEQAKAR
-684 ERLNKAKAA
+684 ERLQKANDAVNDAKKTGKVDPATGQNEKLIAAMSEQAKAS
-693 AAKAK
+693 
-698 KEAPTSD
+698 EAF
-705 INAPVNADW
+705 NA
-714 RKAEEQVRSAQ
+714 
-725 ATLDKAD
+725 AD
-732 ANVQKYK
+732 ANVKKYQQSL
-739 DSLNSLDVEL
+739 DSLNQEF
-749 DKAANKQISE
+749 DKLGQKQISE
-759 TNYATFLQD
+759 TNYATFLQNID
-768 LDKLAKDAGVKAKNI
+768 SICKEAKIKAKDI

-788 NGIKEGVYVNPTTG
+788 NGIKEGMYANPTSG
-802 KELKNLIKLD
+802 AELKSLIKLD
-812 DLMTSDDFTKMQ
+812 
-824 EEGKQI
+824 G
-830 PQYLS
+830 
-835 NGISEGTISF
+835 
-845 ETATKKIQNA
+845 
-855 LNWTDLVQKAKDG
+855 LVQKAQEA
-868 GKKIPDGIVQGIQSG
+868 GKEVPASVSQGIQSG
-883 EYAVPTSMKELNNL
+883 KYALPKSISQLEAL
-897 VKYDSLKA
+897 VKFDSLSNKSFKSGVKIPTNLQKGITSGKSKPSSA
-905 KADKAGV
+905 IKQMNDLVKFDSLVSKSGKAGSKSV
-912 QIPDSLAN
+912 Q
-920 AIMAGSMKPKEAA
+920 AIVK
-933 ESISTM
+933 
-939 IKFTD
+939 
-944 AVQKAGIDGSEI
+944 
-956 PQELAEKVL
+956 
-965 SGRTSVNAAIK
+965 SVNAGKTKPADAIK
-976 QLQDGIAK
+976 QMNFLLQKEAGEGMGKVGGKGGAQIAK
-984 ESDKAA
+984 GMEK
-990 KKTSKAKKDIES
+990 
-1002 STKIKAQDN
+1002 
-1011 SGAVNSYKKLAKTA
+1011 
-1025 DSTSKSV
+1025 
-1032 AKSSATTKKNSKIS
+1032 KSS
-1046 ATDNSASGKK
+1046 
-1056 TFGSYSKEAKKSAS
+1056 
-1070 ETKSAVKSI
+1070 
-1079 KSASNKAFASNS
+1079 
-1091 GAAKKAGAKAGGDY
+1091 
-1105 AKGIESKSGA
+1105 A

-1122 VAKSGISGAKSQKSG
+1122 VAKSGISGANSQKSG

-1178 GDIGSPSK
+1178 GDINSPSK

-1227 KELDIHS
+1227 KELDICS
-1234 PSKKFS
+1234 PSKKFR

-1348 RLKKQLAAM
+1348 RLKNQLAAM

-1405 QKKYDEIISLRDSL
+1405 QKKYDDIISLRDSL

-1444 DLKALENKIP
+1444 DLKALENNIP
-1454 KSMMERILGMNVDE
+1454 DSMMERILGMNVDE

-1512 IQTEYSAKIK
+1512 IQTEYTTKIK
-1522 AATKDF
+1522 AAIKDF
-1528 EKQMNNAGKNIAK
+1528 EKQMNNVGKNIAK

-1563 SMIKTAKKSLGIH
+1563 SMIKAAKKSLGIH

-1631 RLQSAVDKQAQ
+1631 RLQSAVDRQVQ
-1642 AIMARMQ
+1642 QITARMQ
-1649 PVVNQQLVQS
+1649 PVVQQQIAQS
-1659 QQTPANHFP
+1659 QQTPANNFP

-1696 AAARKM
+1696 AAARKA

>member
-177 LAGAMKYSV
+177 LAGSMKYSV
-186 EDTATAI
+186 EDSATAI
-193 GLMANAGIKGSQS
+193 GLMANAGIKGSQA

-439 TNAIGRAVKWWD
+439 TNAIGRTIKWWD
-451 AATVALGHYAEQ
+451 TATVALGHYAEQ

-519 VTALAVGLTTYAAL
+519 LSALTVGIAAHSILTMAAADK
-533 QNRSSSEEDELAKSI
+533 EDKMLAKIEAST
-548 DKATKSRKEYTKTLS
+548 KARKEYTKTLQ
-563 QNQARRQI
+563 QNQAQRRT
-571 DINDSIQQGSEAE
+571 DIENSVLQGSQAE
-584 RLTSKLES
+584 NLTSRLQS
-592 LMAVEKKSKGV
+592 LMSVEKKSAGEKA
-603 KEQIKTVVS
+603 QIKSIVQ
-612 QLNDIYPDLNLKYD
+612 QLNDIYPELNLKYD
-626 AEKDKL
+626 EEKDRL
-632 NKSTSAIRKNI
+632 NKSTAAIRKNI

-649 AIAKAYGAQIESITK
+649 AMAKAYAAQMESVAK
-664 DQVETEEKLSKA
+664 DQVETESKLSKA
-676 TDQQEKAQ
+676 IDEQAKAR
-684 ERLNKAKAA
+684 ERLQKANDAVNDAKKTGKVDPATGQNEKLIAAMSEQAKAS
-693 AAKAK
+693 
-698 KEAPTSD
+698 EAF
-705 INAPVNADW
+705 NA
-714 RKAEEQVRSAQ
+714 
-725 ATLDKAD
+725 AD
-732 ANVQKYK
+732 ANVKKYQQSL
-739 DSLNSLDVEL
+739 DSLNQEF
-749 DKAANKQISE
+749 DKLGQKQISE
-759 TNYATFLQD
+759 TNYATFLQNID
-768 LDKLAKDAGVKAKNI
+768 SICKEAKIKAKDI

-788 NGIKEGVYVNPTTG
+788 NGIKEGMYANPTSG
-802 KELKNLIKLD
+802 AELKSLIKLD
-812 DLMTSDDFTKMQ
+812 
-824 EEGKQI
+824 G
-830 PQYLS
+830 
-835 NGISEGTISF
+835 
-845 ETATKKIQNA
+845 
-855 LNWTDLVQKAKDG
+855 LVQKAQEA
-868 GKKIPDGIVQGIQSG
+868 GKEVPASVSQGMQSGKYALPKSISQLEALVKFDSLSNKSFKSGVKIPTNLQKGITSG
-883 EYAVPTSMKELNNL
+883 KSKPSSAIKQMNDL
-897 VKYDSLKA
+897 VKFDSLVSKSG
-905 KADKAGV
+905 KAGSKSV
-912 QIPDSLAN
+912 Q
-920 AIMAGSMKPKEAA
+920 AIVK
-933 ESISTM
+933 
-939 IKFTD
+939 
-944 AVQKAGIDGSEI
+944 
-956 PQELAEKVL
+956 
-965 SGRTSVNAAIK
+965 SVNAGKTKPADAIK
-976 QLQDGIAK
+976 QMNFLLQKEAGEGMGKVGGKGGAQMAK
-984 ESDKAA
+984 GMEK
-990 KKTSKAKKDIES
+990 
-1002 STKIKAQDN
+1002 
-1011 SGAVNSYKKLAKTA
+1011 
-1025 DSTSKSV
+1025 
-1032 AKSSATTKKNSKIS
+1032 KSS
-1046 ATDNSASGKK
+1046 
-1056 TFGSYSKEAKKSAS
+1056 
-1070 ETKSAVKSI
+1070 
-1079 KSASNKAFASNS
+1079 
-1091 GAAKKAGAKAGGDY
+1091 
-1105 AKGIESKSGA
+1105 A

-1122 VAKSGISGAKSQKSG
+1122 VAKSGISGANSQKSG

-1178 GDIGSPSK
+1178 GDINSPSK

-1348 RLKKQLAAM
+1348 RFKNQLAAM

-1444 DLKALENKIP
+1444 DLKALENNIP
-1454 KSMMERILGMNVDE
+1454 DSMMERILGMNVDE

-1499 IFSKSFFADDLEK
+1499 IFSKSFFADNLEK
-1512 IQTEYSAKIK
+1512 IQTEYTTKIK

-1528 EKQMNNAGKNIAK
+1528 ENQMNNVGKNIAK

-1631 RLQSAVDKQAQ
+1631 RLQSAVDRQVQ
-1642 AIMARMQ
+1642 QITARMQ
-1649 PVVNQQLVQS
+1649 PVVQQQIAQS
-1659 QQTPANHFP
+1659 QQTPANNFP

>member
-1 MSDGRIV
+1 MGDGRIV

-133 TDALTAFGLQAK
+133 TDALTAFGLKAQ

-273 QEAMS
+273 QEGMS

-292 KLTKAIDNSSGAAKK
+292 KLTKAIDNSTGAAKK

-385 TVGSVGLKALGAG
+385 TVGSVGLKALGTG

-519 VTALAVGLTTYAAL
+519 LSALTVGIAAHSILTMAAADK
-533 QNRSSSEEDELAKSI
+533 EDKMLTKIEATT
-548 DKATKSRKEYTKTLS
+548 KARKEYTKTLQ
-563 QNQARRQI
+563 QNQAQRRA
-571 DINDSIQQGSEAE
+571 DIENSVLQGSQAE
-584 RLTSKLES
+584 NLTSRLQS
-592 LMAVEKKSKGV
+592 LMSVEKKSAGEKA
-603 KEQIKTVVS
+603 QIKSIVQ
-612 QLNDIYPDLNLKYD
+612 QLNDIYPELNLKYD
-626 AEKDKL
+626 EEKDRL
-632 NKSTSAIRKNI
+632 NKSTAAIRKNI

-649 AIAKAYGAQIESITK
+649 AMAKAYAAQMESVAK
-664 DQVETEEKLSKA
+664 DQVETESKLSKA
-676 TDQQEKAQ
+676 IDEQAKAR
-684 ERLNKAKAA
+684 ERLQKANDAVNDAKKTGKVDPATGQNEKLIAAMSEQAKAS
-693 AAKAK
+693 
-698 KEAPTSD
+698 EAF
-705 INAPVNADW
+705 NA
-714 RKAEEQVRSAQ
+714 
-725 ATLDKAD
+725 AD
-732 ANVQKYK
+732 ANVKKYQQSL
-739 DSLNSLDVEL
+739 DSLNQEF
-749 DKAANKQISE
+749 DKLGQKQISE
-759 TNYATFLQD
+759 TNYATFLQNID
-768 LDKLAKDAGVKAKNI
+768 SICKEAKIKAKDI

-788 NGIKEGVYVNPTTG
+788 NGIKEGMYANPTSG
-802 KELKNLIKLD
+802 AELKSLIKLD
-812 DLMTSDDFTKMQ
+812 
-824 EEGKQI
+824 G
-830 PQYLS
+830 
-835 NGISEGTISF
+835 
-845 ETATKKIQNA
+845 
-855 LNWTDLVQKAKDG
+855 LVQKAQEA
-868 GKKIPDGIVQGIQSG
+868 GKEVPASVSQGIQSG
-883 EYAVPTSMKELNNL
+883 KYALPKSISQLEAL
-897 VKYDSLKA
+897 VKFDSLSNKSFKSGVKIPTNLQKGITSGKSKPSSA
-905 KADKAGV
+905 IKQMNDLVKFDSLVSKSGKAGSKSV
-912 QIPDSLAN
+912 Q
-920 AIMAGSMKPKEAA
+920 AIVK
-933 ESISTM
+933 
-939 IKFTD
+939 
-944 AVQKAGIDGSEI
+944 
-956 PQELAEKVL
+956 
-965 SGRTSVNAAIK
+965 SVNAGKTKPADAIK
-976 QLQDGIAK
+976 QMNFLLQKEAGEGMGKVGGKGGAQMAK
-984 ESDKAA
+984 GMEK
-990 KKTSKAKKDIES
+990 
-1002 STKIKAQDN
+1002 
-1011 SGAVNSYKKLAKTA
+1011 
-1025 DSTSKSV
+1025 
-1032 AKSSATTKKNSKIS
+1032 KSS
-1046 ATDNSASGKK
+1046 
-1056 TFGSYSKEAKKSAS
+1056 
-1070 ETKSAVKSI
+1070 
-1079 KSASNKAFASNS
+1079 
-1091 GAAKKAGAKAGGDY
+1091 
-1105 AKGIESKSGA
+1105 A

-1122 VAKSGISGAKSQKSG
+1122 VAKSGISGANSQKSG

-1178 GDIGSPSK
+1178 GDINSPSK

-1325 ANDKKEEALQKK
+1325 ANDKEEEALQKK

-1357 KKAHTKEENKLSK
+1357 KKAHSKEENKLSK
-1370 AGEKVANAFNSAFEK
+1370 AGEKVANAFNTAFEK

-1444 DLKALENKIP
+1444 DLKALENNIP
-1454 KSMMERILGMNVDE
+1454 DSMMERILGMNVDE

-1512 IQTEYSAKIK
+1512 IQTEYTTKIK

-1528 EKQMNNAGKNIAK
+1528 ENQMNNVGKNIAK

-1631 RLQSAVDKQAQ
+1631 RLQSAVDRQVQ
-1642 AIMARMQ
+1642 QITARMQ
-1649 PVVNQQLVQS
+1649 PVVQQQIAQS

>member
-177 LAGAMKYSV
+177 LAGSMKYSV

-193 GLMANAGIKGSQS
+193 GLMANAGIKGSQA

-519 VTALAVGLTTYAAL
+519 LSALTVGIAAHSILTMAAADK
-533 QNRSSSEEDELAKSI
+533 EDKMLTKIEATT
-548 DKATKSRKEYTKTLS
+548 KARKEYTKTLQ
-563 QNQARRQI
+563 QNQAQRRA
-571 DINDSIQQGSEAE
+571 DIENSVLQGSQAE
-584 RLTSKLES
+584 NLTSRLQS
-592 LMAVEKKSKGV
+592 LMSVEKKSAGEKA
-603 KEQIKTVVS
+603 QIKSIVQ
-612 QLNDIYPDLNLKYD
+612 QLNDIYPELNLKYNE
-626 AEKDKL
+626 EKDRL
-632 NKSTSAIRKNI
+632 NKSTAAIRKNI

-649 AIAKAYGAQIESITK
+649 AMAKAYAAQMESVAK
-664 DQVETEEKLSKA
+664 DQVETESKLSKA
-676 TDQQEKAQ
+676 IDEQAKAR
-684 ERLNKAKAA
+684 ERLQKANDAVNDAKKTGKVDPATGQNEKLIAAMSEQAKAS
-693 AAKAK
+693 
-698 KEAPTSD
+698 EAF
-705 INAPVNADW
+705 NA
-714 RKAEEQVRSAQ
+714 
-725 ATLDKAD
+725 AD
-732 ANVQKYK
+732 ANVKKYQQSL
-739 DSLNSLDVEL
+739 DSLNQEFDLL
-749 DKAANKQISE
+749 GQKQISE
-759 TNYATFLQD
+759 TNYATFLQNID
-768 LDKLAKDAGVKAKNI
+768 SICKEAKIKAKDI

-788 NGIKEGVYVNPTTG
+788 NGIKEGMYANPTSG
-802 KELKNLIKLD
+802 AELKSLIKLD
-812 DLMTSDDFTKMQ
+812 
-824 EEGKQI
+824 G
-830 PQYLS
+830 
-835 NGISEGTISF
+835 
-845 ETATKKIQNA
+845 
-855 LNWTDLVQKAKDG
+855 LVQKAQEA
-868 GKKIPDGIVQGIQSG
+868 GKEVPASVSQGIQSG
-883 EYAVPTSMKELNNL
+883 KYALPKSISQLEAL
-897 VKYDSLKA
+897 VKFDSLSNKSFKSGVKIPTNLQKGITSGKSKPSSA
-905 KADKAGV
+905 IKQMNDLVKFDSLVSKSGKAGSKSV
-912 QIPDSLAN
+912 Q
-920 AIMAGSMKPKEAA
+920 AIVK
-933 ESISTM
+933 
-939 IKFTD
+939 
-944 AVQKAGIDGSEI
+944 
-956 PQELAEKVL
+956 
-965 SGRTSVNAAIK
+965 SVNAGKTKPADAIK
-976 QLQDGIAK
+976 QMNFLLQKEAGEGMGKVGDKGGAQMAK
-984 ESDKAA
+984 GMEK
-990 KKTSKAKKDIES
+990 
-1002 STKIKAQDN
+1002 
-1011 SGAVNSYKKLAKTA
+1011 
-1025 DSTSKSV
+1025 
-1032 AKSSATTKKNSKIS
+1032 KSS
-1046 ATDNSASGKK
+1046 
-1056 TFGSYSKEAKKSAS
+1056 
-1070 ETKSAVKSI
+1070 
-1079 KSASNKAFASNS
+1079 
-1091 GAAKKAGAKAGGDY
+1091 
-1105 AKGIESKSGA
+1105 A

-1122 VAKSGISGAKSQKSG
+1122 VAKSGISGANSQKSG

-1178 GDIGSPSK
+1178 GDINSPSK

-1227 KELDIHS
+1227 KELDICS
-1234 PSKKFS
+1234 PSKEFR

-1273 LKTAEAMAKS
+1273 LKTAEAMAKN

-1444 DLKALENKIP
+1444 DLKALENNIP
-1454 KSMMERILGMNVDE
+1454 DSMMERILGMNVDE

-1512 IQTEYSAKIK
+1512 IQTEYTTKIK

-1528 EKQMNNAGKNIAK
+1528 EKQMNNVGKNIAK

-1563 SMIKTAKKSLGIH
+1563 SMIKAAKKSLGIH

-1631 RLQSAVDKQAQ
+1631 RLQSAVDRQVQ
-1642 AIMARMQ
+1642 QITARMQ
-1649 PVVNQQLVQS
+1649 PVVQQQIAQS
-1659 QQTPANHFP
+1659 QQTPANNFP

>member
-357 SALKKGKIED
+357 SVLKKGKIED

-385 TVGSVGLKALGAG
+385 TVGSIGLKALGAG

-439 TNAIGRAVKWWD
+439 TNAIGRTIKWWD
-451 AATVALGHYAEQ
+451 TATVALGHYAEQ

-479 TSQMILGVFT
+479 TSQMLLGVFT

-519 VTALAVGLTTYAAL
+519 LSALTVGIAAHSILTMAAADK
-533 QNRSSSEEDELAKSI
+533 EDTMLAKIEAST
-548 DKATKSRKEYTKTLS
+548 KARKEYTKTLQ
-563 QNQARRQI
+563 QNQAQRRT
-571 DINDSIQQGSEAE
+571 DIENSVLQGSQAE
-584 RLTSKLES
+584 NLTSRLQS
-592 LMAVEKKSKGV
+592 LMSVEKKSAGEKA
-603 KEQIKTVVS
+603 QIKSIVQ
-612 QLNDIYPDLNLKYD
+612 QLNDIYPELNLKYD
-626 AEKDKL
+626 EEKDRL
-632 NKSTSAIRKNI
+632 NKSTAAIRKNI

-649 AIAKAYGAQIESITK
+649 AMAKAYAAQMESVAK
-664 DQVETEEKLSKA
+664 DQVETESKLSKA
-676 TDQQEKAQ
+676 IDEQAKAR
-684 ERLNKAKAA
+684 ERLQKANDAVNDAKKTGKVDPATGQNEKLIAAMSEQAKAS
-693 AAKAK
+693 
-698 KEAPTSD
+698 EAF
-705 INAPVNADW
+705 NA
-714 RKAEEQVRSAQ
+714 
-725 ATLDKAD
+725 AD
-732 ANVQKYK
+732 ANVKKYQQSL
-739 DSLNSLDVEL
+739 DSLNQEF
-749 DKAANKQISE
+749 DKLGQKQISE
-759 TNYATFLQD
+759 TNYAMFLQNID
-768 LDKLAKDAGVKAKNI
+768 SICKEAKIKAKDI

-788 NGIKEGVYVNPTTG
+788 NGIKEGMYANPTSG
-802 KELKNLIKLD
+802 AELKSLIKLD
-812 DLMTSDDFTKMQ
+812 
-824 EEGKQI
+824 G
-830 PQYLS
+830 
-835 NGISEGTISF
+835 
-845 ETATKKIQNA
+845 
-855 LNWTDLVQKAKDG
+855 LVQKAQEA
-868 GKKIPDGIVQGIQSG
+868 GKEVPASVSQGIQSG
-883 EYAVPTSMKELNNL
+883 KYALPKSINQLEALVKFDSLSNKSFKSGVKIPTSLQKGITSGKSKPSSAIKQMNDL
-897 VKYDSLKA
+897 VKFDSLVSKSG
-905 KADKAGV
+905 KAGSKSV
-912 QIPDSLAN
+912 Q
-920 AIMAGSMKPKEAA
+920 AIVK
-933 ESISTM
+933 
-939 IKFTD
+939 
-944 AVQKAGIDGSEI
+944 
-956 PQELAEKVL
+956 
-965 SGRTSVNAAIK
+965 SVNAGKTKPADAIK
-976 QLQDGIAK
+976 QMNFLLQKEAGEGMGKVGGKGGAQMAK
-984 ESDKAA
+984 GMEK
-990 KKTSKAKKDIES
+990 
-1002 STKIKAQDN
+1002 
-1011 SGAVNSYKKLAKTA
+1011 
-1025 DSTSKSV
+1025 
-1032 AKSSATTKKNSKIS
+1032 KSS
-1046 ATDNSASGKK
+1046 
-1056 TFGSYSKEAKKSAS
+1056 
-1070 ETKSAVKSI
+1070 
-1079 KSASNKAFASNS
+1079 
-1091 GAAKKAGAKAGGDY
+1091 
-1105 AKGIESKSGA
+1105 A

-1122 VAKSGISGAKSQKSG
+1122 VAKSGISGANSQKSG

-1178 GDIGSPSK
+1178 GDINSPSK
-1186 VFANEVGKWLP
+1186 VFENEVGKWLP

-1227 KELDIHS
+1227 KELDICS
-1234 PSKKFS
+1234 PSKKFR

-1357 KKAHTKEENKLSK
+1357 KKAHSKEENKLSK

-1512 IQTEYSAKIK
+1512 IQTEYSTKIK

-1528 EKQMNNAGKNIAK
+1528 EKQMNNVGKNIAK

-1554 EKAMKKLCY
+1554 EKAMKNLCY

-1631 RLQSAVDKQAQ
+1631 RLQSAVDRQVQ
-1642 AIMARMQ
+1642 QITARMQ
-1649 PVVNQQLVQS
+1649 PVVQQQIAQS
-1659 QQTPANHFP
+1659 QQTPANNFP